1 MSGKPLG
8 ENPLLAFTF
17 TAKELKLEGTNKN
30 TTIQN
35 QRFGNAQISVFQP
48 STINANVTATDALI
62 EIGKGEMEME
72 GRKATMNGNLNIN
85 GNLNTQRTTIRN
97 GVVGGTDRGRLI
109 VSGAS
114 TINGTEFIIYS
125 FDALSNKEAKV
136 LMLTS
141 NGGIT
146 LGSGNSASFYIRKDT
161 TLLENT
167 YNFKFLDENSTE
179 RGAPLGEGDGVKDNV
194 FETRLKQEGN
204 NLYASKAVGNK
215 TLKELKIASLDMDIG
230 VIQKSSSDSRFSTTE
245 QAKLKELQTRLESLK
260 ATAQSQT
267 DEQIAQEY
275 NEQYNNQAG
284 DIILSA
290 LHSKNQDIKDSA
302 GGIIGNDLLFN
313 NAQGAIQETIDSA
326 GQTTQNSSQNNATN
340 AQNMQTEMATLGRMA
355 RFSNPFSSLRFA
367 QNQTNASATITQD
380 EVKSDVPSFV
390 VQKSDLL
397 NNFWA
402 NIFGGANII
411 GQNVGGL
418 YGINAGYDRAIG
430 AHFVGGYLS
439 YAYATLKDTS
449 VTQNS
454 NNLQGGVYSRLV
466 FGANEVD
473 IKGFIQAGITNQ
485 NRYVS
490 AIQNDAD
497 FTRAFMGLSASYGYV
512 FKPHKIVYIKPLAGL
527 NLYYNHTPKYDE
539 KGDLA
544 QSVKAI
550 NSVNMSLDLGA
561 DLRVYWN
568 KDSFFYF
575 TPKFEQYFVS
585 AGNDFVGSFVGSPTT
600 FTIKNNNKLKMY
612 FQGIIGADIGV
623 YKGLAITISAG
634 VKQIVVGKIQ
644 DKNETFASGNL
655 GIKYRF

>member
-1 MSGKPLG
+1 MGEGKIISDGNPLG
-8 ENPLLAFTF
+8 FTI
-17 TAKELKLEGTNKN
+17 TAKSLNLTGTSNDNKS
-30 TTIQN
+30 
-35 QRFGNAQISVFQP
+35 QISIFEP
-48 STINANVTATDALI
+48 ATINANVRTQNALI
-62 EIGKGEMEME
+62 EIGKGTQTQD
-72 GRKATMNGNLNIN
+72 GQTRTLNGNLNIN
-85 GNLNTQRTTIRN
+85 GNLSTQNTIIRN
-97 GVVGGTDRGRLI
+97 GVVGGGDRGRLI
-109 VSGAS
+109 VNGTS
-114 TINGTEFIIYS
+114 TINSTEFIIYS

-204 NLYASKAVGNK
+204 NLYAIKAVGNK

-230 VIQKSSSDSRFSTTE
+230 VIKTATTAQQGQQSPFSQTE
-245 QAKLKELQTRLESLK
+245 IAKLKELQTRLESLK

-275 NEQYNNQAG
+275 NKQYNNQAG

-367 QNQTNASATITQD
+367 QNQTNASVIITQD

-390 VQKSDLL
+390 MPKSDFL

-623 YKGLAITISAG
+623 YKGLAIAISAG